1 MNADIEN
8 VKRTQ
13 CASHT
18 SKLNKKCDKLQLTWS
33 LNQCLFYNSW
43 NFGGNEVYGG
53 VTSAKGSGLWRAPL
67 TPHTIQFRNSLQPKE
82 LLVVKSRLSRVLAA
96 DSTFMIGDRL
106 DRPTRSISGS
116 IA

>member
-53 VTSAKGSGLWRAPL
+53 GGDIGKGVWTLESAVNSPNGLYWAGRGRGNFLIWAPGKFSSNCL
-67 TPHTIQFRNSLQPKE
+67 E
-82 LLVVKSRLSRVLAA
+82 
-96 DSTFMIGDRL
+96 
-106 DRPTRSISGS
+106 
-116 IA
+116 

>member
-67 TPHTIQFRNSLQPKE
+67 TPQTVFIGR
-82 LLVVKSRLSRVLAA
+82 AA
-96 DSTFMIGDRL
+96 GGEIFLFGDQVNL
-106 DRPTRSISGS
+106 PL